1 MKDRYGDPIR
11 VGWSDHHIVWLEAA
25 MTLSGEERDYAIQDI
40 GELTGRSPEAVR
52 AKMRAIN
59 WKRRQA
65 LMGHRAVTCAQA
77 REWQSKSV
85 DDCLAALEGR
95 E

>member
-1 MKDRYGDPIR
+1 
-11 VGWSDHHIVWLEAA
+11 

-65 LMGHRAVTCAQA
+65 LMGHRAALCT
-77 REWQSKSV
+77 QSEKY
-85 DDCLAALEGR
+85 LAALEGR

>member
-1 MKDRYGDPIR
+1 
-11 VGWSDHHIVWLEAA
+11 

-65 LMGHRAVTCAQA
+65 LMAAHKGRRAALMAWSRSWEASVGKA
-77 REWQSKSV
+77 V
-85 DDCLAALEGR
+85 DDALTALEGR